1 VKARSL
7 DEHQISLNT
16 DKLKVNQ
23 IALGAEHVPGS
34 SSVTGFK
41 DAAGRYAIFS
51 QMIHESSSITSTTIQ
66 KSSSNHQT
74 METSTDRP
82 ICYEKMATGER
93 GKPQIQAQNQKQ
105 VQLTKWEKEMG

>member
-34 SSVTGFK
+34 SAVTGFK

-51 QMIHESSSITSTTIQ
+51 QMIHESSSITQ

-74 METSTDRP
+74 VETSIDRP
-82 ICYEKMATGER
+82 ICYEKMATVER
-93 GKPQIQAQNQKQ
+93 GEQQAQNQKQ
-105 VQLTKWEKEMG
+105 VQLKKWEKEMG